1 MKHIISEKFNIY
13 GAFEADER
21 EWQEFAEALI
31 GELESRRVNVY
42 DLNVETPVEGE
53 KNFIIVSDEKLSDKK
68 QEQLIQQQFSDL
80 FEKQTEENIKIKQSF
95 KTNKLFE
102 ALNPYP
108 WLQPV
113 LAEQSSA
120 KDKLMWN
127 ELLSHLDSMV
137 KKVMHAQSSMDISPD
152 FQDTLV
158 FRIKELSSRL
168 NKLARHIE
176 SIDTNTSDRVDPKG
190 DMLEDD
196 DIVK

>member
-1 MKHIISEKFNIY
+1 ME
-13 GAFEADER
+13 
-21 EWQEFAEALI
+21 
-31 GELESRRVNVY
+31 
-42 DLNVETPVEGE
+42 
-53 KNFIIVSDEKLSDKK
+53 
-68 QEQLIQQQFSDL
+68 
-80 FEKQTEENIKIKQSF
+80 
-95 KTNKLFE
+95 TNKLFE

-127 ELLSHLDSMV
+127 ELISHLDSMV
-137 KKVMHAQSSMDISPD
+137 KKLMHAQSSMNISPD

-176 SIDTNTSDRVDPKG
+176 SIDTNMPDDSTPEGDKLPAEEKVD
-190 DMLEDD
+190 
-196 DIVK
+196 